1 MNVDY
6 VNRRQS
12 YFRTNVSHGG
22 VFPLVFMHPS
32 GSIFEPDFRG
42 ASPVL
47 SSMAAMG
54 GQVVGF
60 DGSQARN
67 SHLFFPNY
75 SHGRPPQLST
85 SESTGTTSS
94 QYSVPHRNSPF
105 DYMVCHL
112 KLVSL
117 SILSCNIIKGTSTST
132 SSFESGGWSNV
143 QADGALVSIEQYRS
157 LQSRFNEMQREY
169 INLLKQCD
177 LLEAKN
183 STLKYV
189 SLQ

>member
-1 MNVDY
+1 M
-6 VNRRQS
+6 
-12 YFRTNVSHGG
+12 
-22 VFPLVFMHPS
+22 FPLVFMHPS

-54 GQVVGF
+54 GQVVSL
-60 DGSQARN
+60 DGSQAKN

-94 QYSVPHRNSPF
+94 QYSVPHRNLPF
-105 DYMVCHL
+105 KSYMVCHL
-112 KLVSL
+112 KLVFL
-117 SILSCNIIKGTSTST
+117 SILSSNIIKGTSTST
-132 SSFESGGWSNV
+132 SSFESGWSNV
-143 QADGALVSIEQYRS
+143 QADSALVSIEQYRS
-157 LQSRFNEMQREY
+157 LQSRFNKMQREH
-169 INLLKQCD
+169 INLVKQCD

-183 STLKYV
+183 LTLKYV